1 MRGLGII
8 AIVLTMVSS
17 YAAFFYI
24 QEESR
29 KQIKLQLLDE
39 QRDRQLESTDEVA
52 NHIGSDL
59 TLILSF
65 LDGISNSKY
74 LQDGQ
79 FYGGEIKELATDK
92 YSQMNMVVDK
102 LFILNEED
110 VVVFGVSNSST
121 NTLAPV
127 GTDLSFRPWV
137 RETRDTM
144 QPVFSEAFEAVGE
157 YRVFIT
163 SPVIDRESGK
173 YLGLIGASVPTVHF
187 FQHYGNVHDINS
199 QFLVA
204 FDKKGILLAVGAS
217 QELVGLDYFGDAVQ
231 AFVNHNAA
239 LNSHTSKMLN
249 GESGHV
255 LYDYGRGER
264 LTTYRPVYVA
274 DKPTYFL
281 QVVTPTAT
289 LYSQIE
295 PILSRESAK
304 LTLFLAGS
312 IAASAILVIF
322 LLFWNSFLRKE
333 VGKRTLALQ
342 KANSLLADTNEKLNQ
357 RDHLQKEFINIAA
370 HEMRTPIQPILGMSD
385 MITEKIKSL
394 LDQDSIAEQQGA
406 TVLSRS
412 DSSSV
417 QILTMLDVIARNAKR
432 LDKLSNNLLDVSKI
446 ENKSLKLYKEKVDLN
461 KKIKTALADASSAT
475 GNAQNKVDIIFEPFG
490 EPIIVEAD
498 KTRLY
503 EVISNLVYNAI
514 KFTGK
519 GTVIVNSEKRDG
531 YAIVS
536 VKDTG
541 TGIDPEI
548 MPRLFTKFATR
559 SEKGM
564 GLGLYISKNIIEAHG
579 GKIWAQNNSDGL
591 GATFIFTLPLSDASG
606 SSNNS

>member
-1 MRGLGII
+1 MREFGII
-8 AIVLTMVSS
+8 AVVLIMVSTYVAFS
-17 YAAFFYI
+17 YL

-39 QRDRQLESTDEVA
+39 QRERQLESTNEVA

-79 FYGGEIKELATDK
+79 FYSAEIKELATDK

-110 VVVFGVSNSST
+110 VVVFGVSNSTT

-127 GTDLSFRPWV
+127 GNDLSFRPWV
-137 RETRDTM
+137 RETRDNM
-144 QPVFSEAFEAVGE
+144 QPVFSEGFEAVGE

-163 SPVIDRESGK
+163 NPVIDRESGK
-173 YLGLIGASVPTVHF
+173 YLGLVGASVPTVHF
-187 FQHYGNVHDINS
+187 FEHYGNVHDINS

-204 FDKKGILLAVGAS
+204 YDKKGILLAVGAS
-217 QELVGLDYFGDAVQ
+217 QELVGLDYFGDVVQ
-231 AFVNHNAA
+231 AFVNRNAD
-239 LNSHTSKMLN
+239 LNSHASKMLN
-249 GESGHV
+249 GESGYV

-289 LYSQIE
+289 IYSQIE

-312 IAASAILVIF
+312 IAASAVLVIF

-342 KANSLLADTNEKLNQ
+342 KSNSLLADTNEKLNQ

-394 LDQDSIAEQQGA
+394 LDHDSITEQQSA

-417 QILTMLDVIARNAKR
+417 QILAMLDVIVRNAKR

-446 ENKSLKLYKEKVDLN
+446 ENSSLKLYKERVDLN
-461 KKIKTALADASSAT
+461 KKIRNALADASSAT
-475 GNAQNKVDIIFEPFG
+475 GNTQNKVDVIFEPHS
-490 EPIIVEAD
+490 EPIIVEGD

-514 KFTGK
+514 KFTCK
-519 GTVIVNSEKRDG
+519 GTVTVISEKRDG
-531 YAIVS
+531 YALVS

-579 GKIWAQNNSDGL
+579 GKIWAQNNSDGI
-591 GATFIFTLPLSDASG
+591 GATFTFTLPLFEALD
-606 SSNNS
+606 SSNSA